1 MSADHNTRRQ
11 AEKIPWM
18 FATVFLLLAVGIQLT
33 VPYVIWRDYQFRQ
46 YATRTEGVVER
57 VLGGRPYIGF
67 KTQRGEDILVGSKL
81 SAPWTVYEPG
91 QRLDVLYL
99 PEDPYG
105 ARIDATPDRWAL
117 PVALSLF
124 SALWAI
130 GGFGLILRIRRA
142 RRKWGRAGAD

>member
-1 MSADHNTRRQ
+1 MSASENAKRQ
-11 AEKIPWM
+11 AEKLPWM
-18 FATVFLLLAVGIQLT
+18 FAVISFLIAVAIQLM
-33 VPYVIWRDYQFRQ
+33 VPYVIYRDYQFRQ

-57 VLGGRPYIGF
+57 VLYGRPYIAF
-67 KTQRGEDILVGSKL
+67 ETLRGEDVLVGSRL
-81 SAPWTVYEPG
+81 SAPWTVYELG
-91 QRLDVLYL
+91 QRLGVLYL

-124 SALWAI
+124 SAVAAI
-130 GGFGLILRIRRA
+130 FGFGLILRIRRA